1 MRRLLDQSRTRF
13 AAQARAFKREAPFF
27 RVMRAV
33 IERIR
38 RSSLLAKE
46 VQEALMGRFHEIL
59 RRITSGHPRL
69 VAHHDAEKPS
79 LTKALQRGGRP
90 LNRSHVLW
98 VLKRSHLLIQGAV
111 PIKEDRRCQTDAAS
125 PIEDRSLEKSLCSG
139 NHFLDHDRPHASM
152 INGAV
157 TVVTGAA
164 GRRLV

>member
-13 AAQARAFKREAPFF
+13 AAQARALKREAPFF

-46 VQEALMGRFHEIL
+46 VQEALMGRFDEL
-59 RRITSGHPRL
+59 FRRITPGHPRL
-69 VAHHDAEKPS
+69 VAHHDAEKPG
-79 LTKALQRGGRP
+79 LTKALQRGRRP
-90 LNRSHVLW
+90 INRSHVLW

-111 PIKEDRRCQTDAAS
+111 PIKEDRRCATNAVS
-125 PIEDRSLEKSLCSG
+125 LIEDRSLEKSLCSG
-139 NHFLDHDRPHASM
+139 NHFLDPDRPHASM
-152 INGAV
+152 INRAV
-157 TVVTGAA
+157 AVATRTA